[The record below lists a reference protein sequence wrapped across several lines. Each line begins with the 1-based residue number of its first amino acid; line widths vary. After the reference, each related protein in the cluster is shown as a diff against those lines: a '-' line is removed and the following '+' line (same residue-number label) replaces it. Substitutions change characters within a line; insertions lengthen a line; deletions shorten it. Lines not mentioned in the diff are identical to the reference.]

1 MSRRLFSNKNISC
14 FLGICFSIA
23 ICIIQFQAS
32 LTIADSYYE
41 VGGCDPFG
49 YARQARLF
57 RDAEH
62 PLNGF
67 NTDLRDDAYNHLKTW
82 AQSTELSPKGW
93 FQMIAP
99 HCHHYRPTSEKLII
113 QYPFGTGWLMSLFPE
128 EHERRWLAI
137 GSMSVGAALGI
148 FKINREKH
156 PLIQSFRAF
165 NTLILISAIQ
175 TFWTRSDSLAPT

>member
-57 RDAEH
+57 RHAEH

-99 HCHHYRPTSEKLII
+99 HCLSR
-113 QYPFGTGWLMSLFPE
+113 
-128 EHERRWLAI
+128 
-137 GSMSVGAALGI
+137 
-148 FKINREKH
+148 
-156 PLIQSFRAF
+156 
-165 NTLILISAIQ
+165 
-175 TFWTRSDSLAPT
+175 